1 MIAAERSVAQGVY
14 KLRALFISPL
24 IRYIFLFTQKSQEK
38 FNTDIWRG
46 ISKDVMY
53 AIRLTLFSIS
63 PAKLH

>member
-38 FNTDIWRG
+38 FNTDI
-46 ISKDVMY
+46 
-53 AIRLTLFSIS
+53 
-63 PAKLH
+63 